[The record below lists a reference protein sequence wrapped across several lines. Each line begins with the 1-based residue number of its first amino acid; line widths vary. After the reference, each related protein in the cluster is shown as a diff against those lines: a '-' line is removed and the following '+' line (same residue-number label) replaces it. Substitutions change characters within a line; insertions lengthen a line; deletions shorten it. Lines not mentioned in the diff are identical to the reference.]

1 MKPIHIFKTGNHT
14 SAAGDTLEFSEDVLR
29 AAAEAYDPALHEAP
43 IVVGHPKDNGPAFG
57 WIGHVTYSEKGLHA
71 DPRQIND
78 DFAELVSKG
87 TYKKVSASFYSPESQ
102 QNPKPGSYYLRH
114 VGFLGGMPPAIKG
127 LEALEF
133 NEQDDGVIEFSAD
146 WEVAGFM
153 RKMREFL
160 IEKFGVDD
168 ANKAIPDYMVVAAE
182 EAARPRSNYSEI
194 EIEETAMTD
203 EQIAAK
209 EAELDERQEKLA
221 AQEAAVAAQVAE
233 FAEKAEAD
241 ALAAKGARKT
251 RIGAQIDD
259 MVKAGKILPAK
270 ADSIKQFAES
280 LDDTATVEFGEG
292 DAASKLTSTEFLI
305 SLLAEKSTPVEFGE
319 HGQPTGD
326 RDDEIKT
333 SEHLAQAA
341 LEYRE
346 ERRQAGTEITITQA
360 VNHIQGLN

>member
-1 MKPIHIFKTGNHT
+1 MKPIHIFKTGSHT

-57 WIGHVTYSEKGLHA
+57 WIGSIAYSEKGLHA

-182 EAARPRSNYSEI
+182 EAARPPRNYS

-203 EQIAAK
+203 EQITAK
-209 EAELDERQEKLA
+209 EAELDERQVKLA

-241 ALAAKGARKT
+241 ALAAKEARKT
-251 RIGAQIDD
+251 LIGAQIDD

-270 ADSIKQFAES
+270 ADPIKQFAES

-292 DAASKLTSTEFLI
+292 ETSTKQTSSEFLI

-326 RDDEIKT
+326 HAEVIKT

-346 ERRQAGTEITITQA
+346 ERRKAGTEITITQA